1 MDRIVVLGI
10 DTCTK
15 WLNLALID
23 GEGEVLG
30 EVHEEVPTH
39 ATKLVAGIHTL
50 LPGGSPARAA
60 LSAIGVVLG
69 PGSFTGLR
77 VGLAAAEGLSA
88 ALGLPVFGID
98 SLAALARCSRG
109 EGEGLAL
116 LDARR
121 SQVYARRFLRN
132 GGRVTPLGEPEARAP
147 GDLGAVVSGSAWAIG
162 DGVGMVQGWPDGC
175 ALESGV
181 PNLAV
186 PAARLALEALREGA
200 RPAALAPLYVRPPD
214 VREPAEKEPKS
225 WGAGELAREKK

>member
-1 MDRIVVLGI
+1 VDRIVVLGI

-23 GEGEVLG
+23 GEGELLG

-39 ATKLVAGIHTL
+39 ATKLVAGIETL
-50 LPGGSPARAA
+50 LPAGSPARTS

-109 EGEGLAL
+109 EGEGFAL

-121 SQVYARRFLRN
+121 SQVYAGRFLRR
-132 GGRVTPLGEPEARAP
+132 GGRATPLGEPEARAP
-147 GDLGAVVSGSAWAIG
+147 GDLGAVVSGCTWAIG
-162 DGVGMVQGWPDGC
+162 DGVAMVQGWPEGSI
-175 ALESGV
+175 LESGI

-186 PAARLALEALREGA
+186 PAAGRALEALREGA
-200 RPAALAPLYVRPPD
+200 CPEALAPLYVRPPD
-214 VREPAEKEPKS
+214 VREPGEQEQKS
-225 WGAGELAREKK
+225 WGAGELEREKK